1 MIDNKFF
8 EDMSFEEWAIRQD
21 KKSIE
26 FRAINIGHKNYPGYT
41 LEDIKREMYINF
53 IITEE
58 NQRPC
63 VQSFG
68 DRHPDPEKLNTQM
81 KELTRI
87 IFSPAIG
94 SGDGQGKKVQD
105 KFGRRRQQQYGYQIT
120 DEKGHGDIVTVKL
133 TEEREKISF
142 RIEEKALSYTKYLI
156 SHNQVDARFASD
168 IVRDGFVKY
177 IQMLPIIREIRDA
190 CSEDFIKDMKIDI
203 ETLEENKISIRV
215 EGLRHRLRSKEKTM
229 LEASSFAEENKK
241 NTFADLK
248 SWVEEFIKDT
258 LSTGHTSYEKG
269 ILKQFVMED
278 TTLFSILSRLE
289 GEGLITREYNDSLRR
304 KGVIPSAS
312 NVFQTEELG
321 K

>member
-1 MIDNKFF
+1 MADNKFF
-8 EDMSFEEWAIRQD
+8 EGMTFEEWAARQD
-21 KKSIE
+21 KKNIE
-26 FRAINIGHKNYPGYT
+26 FRSIKTGHENYPGYT

-68 DRHPDPEKLNTQM
+68 DRHPDSETLNKQM

-87 IFSPAIG
+87 ILSPAIG
-94 SGDGQGKKVQD
+94 SGDGQGKKVKD
-105 KFGRRRQQQYGYQIT
+105 KSERRKQQYGYQIT
-120 DEKGHGDIVTVKL
+120 DEKGHGDIVTVNL

-142 RIEEKALSYTKYLI
+142 RIEEKALSYAKYLI
-156 SHNQVDARFASD
+156 AHNQVDARFASD

-190 CSEDFIKDMKIDI
+190 CAEDFIKDMKIDI
-203 ETLEENKISIRV
+203 ETLEANKIDIRL
-215 EGLRHRLRSKEKTM
+215 EGLKHRLKSKEKTIM
-229 LEASSFAEENKK
+229 EASSFIEEDRK

-248 SWVEEFIKDT
+248 SWTEEFIKDT

-269 ILKQFVMED
+269 RLKRFIMED
-278 TTLFSILSRLE
+278 ITLFSILSRLE
-289 GEGLITREYNDSLRR
+289 GEGLITKEYIDSVRR
-304 KGVIPSAS
+304 KGVISS
-312 NVFQTEELG
+312 NFGTS
-321 K
+321 

>member
-1 MIDNKFF
+1 MTDNKFF
-8 EDMSFEEWAIRQD
+8 EDMTFEEWAVRQD

-26 FRAINIGHKNYPGYT
+26 FRSIKIGHENYPGYT

-58 NQRPC
+58 NQRPFI
-63 VQSFG
+63 QSFG
-68 DRHPDPEKLNTQM
+68 DRHPDSEKLNEQM

-94 SGDGQGKKVQD
+94 SGDGQGKKVKD
-105 KFGRRRQQQYGYQIT
+105 KSGRRKQQYGYQIA
-120 DEKGHGDIVTVKL
+120 DEKGHGDVITVNL

-142 RIEEKALSYTKYLI
+142 RIEEKALSYAKYLI
-156 SHNQVDARFASD
+156 AHSQVDARFASD

-190 CSEDFIKDMKIDI
+190 CTEDFLKDMKIDI
-203 ETLEENKISIRV
+203 ETLEENKINIRL
-215 EGLRHRLRSKEKTM
+215 EGLRHRLKSKEKTM
-229 LEASSFAEENKK
+229 LDASSFAEENKK

-248 SWVEEFIKDT
+248 AWVEEFIKDT

-269 ILKQFVMED
+269 KLKKFIMED

-289 GEGLITREYNDSLRR
+289 GDGLITREYIDSIRR
-304 KGVIPSAS
+304 KGTISS
-312 NVFQTEELG
+312 NFGTSQTEESG

>member
-1 MIDNKFF
+1 MTDNKFF
-8 EDMSFEEWAIRQD
+8 ENMTFEEWATNQD

-26 FRAINIGHKNYPGYT
+26 FRAIKTGHKNYPGYT
-41 LEDIKREMYINF
+41 LEDIKREMYINY

-58 NQRPC
+58 NQGPC
-63 VQSFG
+63 IQSFG
-68 DRHPDPEKLNTQM
+68 DRHPDPERLNLQM

-94 SGDGQGKKVQD
+94 SGDGHGKKVKD
-105 KFGRRRQQQYGYQIT
+105 KSERYKRQFGYQIT

-142 RIEEKALSYTKYLI
+142 RIEEKALSYAKYLI

-168 IVRDGFVKY
+168 IVRDGFIKY

-190 CSEDFIKDMKIDI
+190 CTEDFLKDMKIDI
-203 ETLEENKISIRV
+203 ETLEENKIDIRL
-215 EGLRHRLRSKEKTM
+215 EGLRHRLKSKEKTM
-229 LEASSFAEENKK
+229 MEASSFTEESRK

-248 SWVEEFIKDT
+248 SWTEEFVKDT

-269 ILKQFVMED
+269 RLKKFIMED
-278 TTLFSILSRLE
+278 MALFNILSRLE
-289 GEGLITREYNDSLRR
+289 GDGLITREYIDCIRR
-304 KGVIPSAS
+304 LGTIPSDS
-312 NVFQTEELG
+312 DSI
-321 K
+321 KI

>member
-1 MIDNKFF
+1 MNNKFF
-8 EDMSFEEWAIRQD
+8 EDMTFEEWATKQD

-26 FRAINIGHKNYPGYT
+26 FRSIKIGHENYPGYA

-58 NQRPC
+58 NQRPFI
-63 VQSFG
+63 QSFG
-68 DRHPDPEKLNTQM
+68 DRHPDSEKLNEQM

-87 IFSPAIG
+87 IFSPTIG
-94 SGDGQGKKVQD
+94 SGDGQGKKVKD
-105 KFGRRRQQQYGYQIT
+105 KSGRHKQQYGYQIT
-120 DEKGHGDIVTVKL
+120 DDKGHGDIVTVKL

-142 RIEEKALSYTKYLI
+142 RIEEKALSYAKYLI
-156 SHNQVDARFASD
+156 SHNQIDARFASD

-190 CSEDFIKDMKIDI
+190 CTEDFIKDMKIDI
-203 ETLEENKISIRV
+203 ETLEENKINIRL
-215 EGLRHRLRSKEKTM
+215 EGLRHRLKSKEKTM
-229 LEASSFAEENKK
+229 TDASSFAEENKK

-248 SWVEEFIKDT
+248 SWTEEFIKDT
-258 LSTGHTSYEKG
+258 LSTGHTAYEKG
-269 ILKQFVMED
+269 KLKQFIMED

-289 GEGLITREYNDSLRR
+289 GDGLITREYVDSIRR
-304 KGVIPSAS
+304 KGVVLSNFGAS
-312 NVFQTEELG
+312 QTEELD